1 VIDPPPPPVD
11 APPPIVQPAQP
22 ATTPSPADPSQVE
35 QAPSEPSQ
43 VEQASS
49 ERSQVEPPPSPPP
62 PPPMSEGR
70 RLVVAYNSGFHWGL
84 SPGIVVV
91 NGSVGFALGLSF
103 GYGFETGPVIVVPG
117 IQLSAYFTDPT
128 VLVGMPVARVV
139 LPIDRFA
146 PFIEGGAGVGNV
158 AASGDT
164 KSQTG
169 AALLGGGG
177 FMVHFTGSFAL
188 GVEASYQTITGT
200 NFEGI
205 GIGPI
210 IAIGF

>member
-1 VIDPPPPPVD
+1 VISDAPPEEPA

-22 ATTPSPADPSQVE
+22 AAPADPSGDPSLEVAPAPVE
-35 QAPSEPSQ
+35 PT
-43 VEQASS
+43 
-49 ERSQVEPPPSPPP
+49 PPPS

-84 SPGIVVV
+84 SPGVVLV
-91 NGSVGFALGLSF
+91 NGSVGFALGLGF
-103 GYGFETGPVIVVPG
+103 GYGFDTGNVIIVPG
-117 IQLSAYFTDPT
+117 LQLSAYFTDPL
-128 VLVGMPVARVV
+128 VLVGLPVVRAV

-158 AASGDT
+158 GKTDTT

-169 AALLGGGG
+169 AALMAGGG
-177 FMVHFTGSFAL
+177 FMVHFTPSFAL
-188 GVEASYQTITGT
+188 GAEVSYQTITGT
-200 NFEGI
+200 GFEGI
-205 GIGPI
+205 GVGPI